1 MKICVSCSHRFVS
14 DNWQC
19 PKCGSS
25 PDISDGIPVLAHSSG
40 HSNDSFS
47 PDSFERLL
55 FLEERH
61 FWFRSRNKVISWAL
75 DKYFSKACN
84 FFEIGCGNGFVLK
97 HLENRFPDLV
107 FGAGDIFLEGLIFAR
122 KRLSRT
128 TLIQMDIRSIP
139 FEDEFN
145 VVGMFDVLE
154 HVTED
159 EAALQEVYNSLKSS
173 GGLIITVPQHPAMW
187 SAIDEVS
194 FHKRRYTRRELR
206 NKLIRAGFEIIRIT
220 SFVTLLLPLMIVSR
234 YAKKSNIHDAGS
246 MDEATISSSLNY
258 LLGKICA
265 IELPIIKAGV
275 SLPVGG
281 SLLAVA
287 KKAS

>member
-1 MKICVSCSHRFVS
+1 
-14 DNWQC
+14 
-19 PKCGSS
+19 
-25 PDISDGIPVLAHSSG
+25 
-40 HSNDSFS
+40 
-47 PDSFERLL
+47 
-55 FLEERH
+55 
-61 FWFRSRNKVISWAL
+61 
-75 DKYFSKACN
+75 
-84 FFEIGCGNGFVLK
+84 LK
-97 HLENRFPDLV
+97 HIENRFPDLRL
-107 FGAGDIFLEGLIFAR
+107 GAGDIFLEGLIFAR

-159 EAALQEVYNSLKSS
+159 EAALKEVYNALKSS

-194 FHKRRYTRRELR
+194 FHKRRYTRSELR

-234 YAKKSNIHDAGS
+234 YLKKSSIHDAGS
-246 MDEATISSSLNY
+246 IDEATISSSLNY